1 MILEIFYQG
10 TYYNMEKSMQPQVA
24 SEKDKMVPI
33 DTSGDPVD
41 VELKDD
47 EKKDD
52 VKVEEQ
58 TEETKVE
65 EENFENKKEVDEYGA
80 NVQKRIDKLTF
91 KIREAERREK
101 EALKFAEAVNKE
113 NADLKSKVKDV
124 DDGYLDEYSKRVTSE
139 MEKAQAVLQDA
150 INSGNAKKQ
159 VEAQQAIA
167 RLAIEEERANASKA
181 QREKALKEQKDAP
194 KTPQQPIQNAK
205 PDPKAE
211 AWAEKNSWLG
221 ANEAMTYTALSI
233 HKKLLQEEG
242 FDGKSDEYY
251 KELDK
256 RIREEFPHKF
266 EDTNKKDR
274 PAQAVASANRSV
286 KSGRRTVRLTPSQ
299 VAIAKKLGVSLED
312 YAKHVKEA

>member
-1 MILEIFYQG
+1 
-10 TYYNMEKSMQPQVA
+10 MQPQVA

-124 DDGYLDEYSKRVTSE
+124 DEGYLDEYSKRVTSE

-181 QREKALKEQKDAP
+181 QRERALKQQKDAP
-194 KTPQQPIQNAK
+194 KTPQQPIENAK

-211 AWAEKNSWLG
+211 AWAEKNSWFG

>member
-1 MILEIFYQG
+1 
-10 TYYNMEKSMQPQVA
+10 MQPQVA

-65 EENFENKKEVDEYGA
+65 EEGFDNKKEVDEYGA

-101 EALKFAEAVNKE
+101 EAMRFAEAVNKE

-211 AWAEKNSWLG
+211 AWAEKNSWFG

>member
-41 VELKDD
+41 VELKD

-65 EENFENKKEVDEYGA
+65 EEGFDNKKEVDEYGA

-101 EALKFAEAVNKE
+101 EAIRFAEAVNKE

-139 MEKAQAVLQDA
+139 MEKAQGVLQEA

-181 QREKALKEQKDAP
+181 QRERALKEQKDAP
-194 KTPQQPIQNAK
+194 KTPQQPIQNAQ

-211 AWAEKNSWLG
+211 AWAEKNSWFG

>member
-1 MILEIFYQG
+1 
-10 TYYNMEKSMQPQVA
+10 MQPQVA

-47 EKKDD
+47 DKKDD

-65 EENFENKKEVDEYGA
+65 EDFDNKKEVDEYGA

-101 EALKFAEAVNKE
+101 EAIRFAEAVNKE

-139 MEKAQAVLQDA
+139 MEKAQAVLQAA
-150 INSGNAKKQ
+150 INSKDAKKQ

-194 KTPQQPIQNAK
+194 PVQQQPLQQVK

-211 AWAEKNSWLG
+211 AWAEKNSWFG

>member
-1 MILEIFYQG
+1 
-10 TYYNMEKSMQPQVA
+10 MQPQVA
-24 SEKDKMVPI
+24 SEQDKLVPL

-41 VELKDD
+41 VELKED
-47 EKKDD
+47 KKDD

-65 EENFENKKEVDEYGA
+65 EENFDNKKEVDEYGA

-101 EALKFAEAVNKE
+101 EAIRFAEAVNKE

-139 MEKAQAVLQDA
+139 MEKAQGVLQDA

-181 QREKALKEQKDAP
+181 QRERALKEQKDAP

-211 AWAEKNSWLG
+211 AWAEKNSWFG

-256 RIREEFPHKF
+256 RIRDEFPHKF

>member
-1 MILEIFYQG
+1 
-10 TYYNMEKSMQPQVA
+10 MQQVA
-24 SEKDKMVPI
+24 SEQDKMVPI

-41 VELKDD
+41 VELKD

-65 EENFENKKEVDEYGA
+65 EEGFDNKKEVDEYGA

-101 EALKFAEAVNKE
+101 EAIRFAEAVNKE

-139 MEKAQAVLQDA
+139 MEKAQGVLQDA

-181 QREKALKEQKDAP
+181 QRERALKQQKNSP
-194 KTPQQPIQNAK
+194 KTPQQPIENVK

-211 AWAEKNSWLG
+211 AWAEKNSWFG

-256 RIREEFPHKF
+256 RIRDEFPHKF

>member
-1 MILEIFYQG
+1 
-10 TYYNMEKSMQPQVA
+10 MQPQVA

-58 TEETKVE
+58 TEEIKTE

-181 QREKALKEQKDAP
+181 QRERALKEQKDAP
-194 KTPQQPIQNAK
+194 KTAQQPLQQAK

-211 AWAEKNSWLG
+211 AWAEKNSWFG

>member
-1 MILEIFYQG
+1 
-10 TYYNMEKSMQPQVA
+10 MQQVA
-24 SEKDKMVPI
+24 SEQDKMVPI

-41 VELKDD
+41 VELKD

-65 EENFENKKEVDEYGA
+65 EEGFDNKKEVDEYGA

-101 EALKFAEAVNKE
+101 EAIRFAEAVNKE

-139 MEKAQAVLQDA
+139 MEKAQGVLQDA

-181 QREKALKEQKDAP
+181 QRERALKQQKDSP
-194 KTPQQPIQNAK
+194 KTPQQPIQNVK

-211 AWAEKNSWLG
+211 AWAEKNSWFG

>member
-10 TYYNMEKSMQPQVA
+10 TYYNMEKSMQQVA
-24 SEKDKMVPI
+24 SEQDKMVPI

-41 VELKDD
+41 VELKD

-65 EENFENKKEVDEYGA
+65 EEGFDNKKEVDEYGA

-101 EALKFAEAVNKE
+101 EAIRFAEAVNKE

-181 QREKALKEQKDAP
+181 QRERALKQQKDAP
-194 KTPQQPIQNAK
+194 KTPQQPIENAK

-211 AWAEKNSWLG
+211 AWAEKNSWFG

>member
-1 MILEIFYQG
+1 MSTVL
-10 TYYNMEKSMQPQVA
+10 TY
-24 SEKDKMVPI
+24 
-33 DTSGDPVD
+33 
-41 VELKDD
+41 
-47 EKKDD
+47 
-52 VKVEEQ
+52 
-58 TEETKVE
+58 
-65 EENFENKKEVDEYGA
+65 
-80 NVQKRIDKLTF
+80 KLTF

-101 EALKFAEAVNKE
+101 EAIRFAEAVNKE

-181 QREKALKEQKDAP
+181 QRERALKEQKDAP

-211 AWAEKNSWLG
+211 AWAEKNSWFG

>member
-65 EENFENKKEVDEYGA
+65 EEGFDNKKEVDEYGA

-101 EALKFAEAVNKE
+101 EAIRFAEAVNKE

-194 KTPQQPIQNAK
+194 KTPQQPIQNAQ

-211 AWAEKNSWLG
+211 AWAEKNSWFG

>member
-1 MILEIFYQG
+1 
-10 TYYNMEKSMQPQVA
+10 MQQVA
-24 SEKDKMVPI
+24 SEQDKMVPI

-41 VELKDD
+41 VELKD

-65 EENFENKKEVDEYGA
+65 EEGFDNKKEVDEYGA

-101 EALKFAEAVNKE
+101 EAIRFAEAVNKE

-181 QREKALKEQKDAP
+181 QRERALKQQKDAP
-194 KTPQQPIQNAK
+194 KTPQQPIENAK

-211 AWAEKNSWLG
+211 AWAEKNSWFG

>member
-1 MILEIFYQG
+1 
-10 TYYNMEKSMQPQVA
+10 MQPQVA

-65 EENFENKKEVDEYGA
+65 EEGFDNKKEVDEYGA

-101 EALKFAEAVNKE
+101 EAIRFAEAVNKE

-139 MEKAQAVLQDA
+139 MEKAQGVLQEA

-167 RLAIEEERANASKA
+167 RLAIEEERANASKHK
-181 QREKALKEQKDAP
+181 EKE
-194 KTPQQPIQNAK
+194 
-205 PDPKAE
+205 
-211 AWAEKNSWLG
+211 
-221 ANEAMTYTALSI
+221 
-233 HKKLLQEEG
+233 H
-242 FDGKSDEYY
+242 
-251 KELDK
+251 
-256 RIREEFPHKF
+256 
-266 EDTNKKDR
+266 
-274 PAQAVASANRSV
+274 
-286 KSGRRTVRLTPSQ
+286 
-299 VAIAKKLGVSLED
+299 
-312 YAKHVKEA
+312 

>member
-1 MILEIFYQG
+1 
-10 TYYNMEKSMQPQVA
+10 MQPQVA
-24 SEKDKMVPI
+24 SEQDKLVPL

-41 VELKDD
+41 VELKED
-47 EKKDD
+47 KKDD

-58 TEETKVE
+58 NEETKVE
-65 EENFENKKEVDEYGA
+65 EENFDNKKEVDEYGA

-101 EALKFAEAVNKE
+101 EAIRFAEAVNKE

-139 MEKAQAVLQDA
+139 MEKAQGVLQDA

-181 QREKALKEQKDAP
+181 QRERALKEQKDAP

-211 AWAEKNSWLG
+211 AWAEKNSWFG

-256 RIREEFPHKF
+256 RIRDEFPHKF

>member
-1 MILEIFYQG
+1 
-10 TYYNMEKSMQPQVA
+10 MQPQVA
-24 SEKDKMVPI
+24 SEQDKLVPL

-41 VELKDD
+41 VELKED
-47 EKKDD
+47 KKDD

-65 EENFENKKEVDEYGA
+65 EENFDNKKEVDEYGA

-101 EALKFAEAVNKE
+101 EAIRFAEAVNKE

-181 QREKALKEQKDAP
+181 QRERALKEQKDAP

-211 AWAEKNSWLG
+211 AWAEKNSWFG

>member
-1 MILEIFYQG
+1 
-10 TYYNMEKSMQPQVA
+10 MQPQVA

-65 EENFENKKEVDEYGA
+65 EENFENKKEVDDYGA

-101 EALKFAEAVNKE
+101 EAIKFAEAVNKE
-113 NADLKSKVKDV
+113 NADLRSKVRDV

-139 MEKAQAVLQDA
+139 MEKAQAVLQAA
-150 INSGNAKKQ
+150 INSKDAKRQ

-194 KTPQQPIQNAK
+194 PVQQQPLQQAK

-211 AWAEKNSWLG
+211 AWAEKNSWFG

-256 RIREEFPHKF
+256 RIRDEFPHKF

>member
-1 MILEIFYQG
+1 
-10 TYYNMEKSMQPQVA
+10 MQPQVA
-24 SEKDKMVPI
+24 SEQDKLVPL

-41 VELKDD
+41 VELKED
-47 EKKDD
+47 KKDD

-58 TEETKVE
+58 KEETKVE
-65 EENFENKKEVDEYGA
+65 EENFDNKKEVDEYGA

-101 EALKFAEAVNKE
+101 EAIRFAEAVNKE

-194 KTPQQPIQNAK
+194 KTAQQPIQNAQ

-211 AWAEKNSWLG
+211 AWAEKNSWFG

>member
-1 MILEIFYQG
+1 MILVIFYQG

-24 SEKDKMVPI
+24 SEQDKLVPL

-41 VELKDD
+41 VELKED
-47 EKKDD
+47 KKDD

-65 EENFENKKEVDEYGA
+65 EENFDNKKEVDEYGA

-101 EALKFAEAVNKE
+101 EAIRFAEAVNKE

-181 QREKALKEQKDAP
+181 QRERALKEQKDAP
-194 KTPQQPIQNAK
+194 KTPQQPIQNAQ

-211 AWAEKNSWLG
+211 AWAEKNTWFG
-221 ANEAMTYTALSI
+221 TDEPMTLTSFSI
-233 HKKLLQEEG
+233 HRKLMEEG
-242 FDGKSDEYY
+242 FDATSDDYY
-251 KELDK
+251 NEVDK
-256 RIREEFPHKF
+256 RMRDTFPHRF
-266 EDTNKKDR
+266 ESEKVST
-274 PAQAVASANRSV
+274 PSQTVASANRSTPV
-286 KSGRRTVRLTPSQ
+286 KRKSTVRLTPSQ
-299 VAIAKKLGVSLED
+299 VAIAKKLGVPLKE
-312 YAKHVKEA
+312 YAKYVKE

>member
-1 MILEIFYQG
+1 
-10 TYYNMEKSMQPQVA
+10 MEKSMQPQVA
-24 SEKDKMVPI
+24 SEQDKMVPI

-47 EKKDD
+47 EKKDE

-58 TEETKVE
+58 TEETKPE
-65 EENFENKKEVDEYGA
+65 EENFDNKKEVDEYGA

-101 EALKFAEAVNKE
+101 EAIRFAEAVNKE
-113 NADLKSKVKDV
+113 NADLKSKVRDV

-139 MEKAQAVLQDA
+139 MEKAQAVLQAA
-150 INSGNAKKQ
+150 INSKDAKRQ

-194 KTPQQPIQNAK
+194 PVQQQPLQQAK

-211 AWAEKNSWLG
+211 AWAEKNSWFG

>member
-58 TEETKVE
+58 TEEIKAE

-101 EALKFAEAVNKE
+101 EAIKFAEAVNKE

-194 KTPQQPIQNAK
+194 KTPQQPIQNAQ

-211 AWAEKNSWLG
+211 AWAEKNSWFG

>member
-1 MILEIFYQG
+1 
-10 TYYNMEKSMQPQVA
+10 MQPQVA
-24 SEKDKMVPI
+24 SEQDKLVPL

-41 VELKDD
+41 VELKED
-47 EKKDD
+47 KKDD

-65 EENFENKKEVDEYGA
+65 EENFDNKKEVDEYGA

-101 EALKFAEAVNKE
+101 EAIRFAEAVNKE

-181 QREKALKEQKDAP
+181 QRERALKEQKDAP

-211 AWAEKNSWLG
+211 AWAEKNSWFG

-256 RIREEFPHKF
+256 RIRDEFPHKF

>member
-1 MILEIFYQG
+1 MHQG
-10 TYYNMEKSMQPQVA
+10 LP
-24 SEKDKMVPI
+24 
-33 DTSGDPVD
+33 SGYLVLSLYAIGP
-41 VELKDD
+41 
-47 EKKDD
+47 
-52 VKVEEQ
+52 
-58 TEETKVE
+58 
-65 EENFENKKEVDEYGA
+65 
-80 NVQKRIDKLTF
+80 TF

-101 EALKFAEAVNKE
+101 EAIKFAEAVNKE
-113 NADLKSKVKDV
+113 NADLRSKVRDV

-139 MEKAQAVLQDA
+139 MEKAQAVLQAA
-150 INSGNAKKQ
+150 INSKDAKRQ

-194 KTPQQPIQNAK
+194 PVQQQPLQQAK

-211 AWAEKNSWLG
+211 AWAEKNSWFG

-256 RIREEFPHKF
+256 RIRDEFPHKF

>member
-1 MILEIFYQG
+1 
-10 TYYNMEKSMQPQVA
+10 MQPQVA
-24 SEKDKMVPI
+24 SEQDKLVPL

-41 VELKDD
+41 VELKED
-47 EKKDD
+47 KKDD

-58 TEETKVE
+58 NEETKVE

-101 EALKFAEAVNKE
+101 EAIRFAEAVNKE

-139 MEKAQAVLQDA
+139 MEKAQGVLQDA

-181 QREKALKEQKDAP
+181 QRERALKQQKDAP
-194 KTPQQPIQNAK
+194 KSTQQPLQQAK

-211 AWAEKNSWLG
+211 AWAEKNSWFG

>member
-1 MILEIFYQG
+1 
-10 TYYNMEKSMQPQVA
+10 MQPQVA

-80 NVQKRIDKLTF
+80 NVQKSIDKLTF

-124 DDGYLDEYSKRVTSE
+124 DEGYLDEYSKRVTSE

-181 QREKALKEQKDAP
+181 QRERALKQQKDAP

-205 PDPKAE
+205 PAPKAE
-211 AWAEKNSWLG
+211 AWAEKNTWFG

-256 RIREEFPHKF
+256 RIRDEFPHKF

>member
-1 MILEIFYQG
+1 
-10 TYYNMEKSMQPQVA
+10 MEKSMQPQVA

-47 EKKDD
+47 DKKDD

-65 EENFENKKEVDEYGA
+65 EDFDNKKEVDEYGA

-101 EALKFAEAVNKE
+101 EAIRFAEAVNKE

-139 MEKAQAVLQDA
+139 MEKAQAVLQAA
-150 INSGNAKKQ
+150 INSKDAKKQ

-194 KTPQQPIQNAK
+194 PVQQQPLQQVK

-211 AWAEKNSWLG
+211 AWAEKNSWFG

-256 RIREEFPHKF
+256 RLRDEFPHKF

>member
-1 MILEIFYQG
+1 
-10 TYYNMEKSMQPQVA
+10 MQPQVA

-65 EENFENKKEVDEYGA
+65 EENFENKKEVDDYGA
-80 NVQKRIDKLTF
+80 NVQKRIDKL
-91 KIREAERREK
+91 AERREK
-101 EALKFAEAVNKE
+101 EAIKFAEAVNKE
-113 NADLKSKVKDV
+113 NADLRSKVRDV

-139 MEKAQAVLQDA
+139 MEKAQAVLQAA
-150 INSGNAKKQ
+150 INSKDAKRQ

-194 KTPQQPIQNAK
+194 PVQQQPLQQAK

-211 AWAEKNSWLG
+211 AWAEKNSWFG

-256 RIREEFPHKF
+256 RIRDEFPHKF

>member
-1 MILEIFYQG
+1 
-10 TYYNMEKSMQPQVA
+10 MQPQVA
-24 SEKDKMVPI
+24 SEQDKLVPL

-41 VELKDD
+41 VELKED
-47 EKKDD
+47 KKDD

-65 EENFENKKEVDEYGA
+65 EENFDNKKEVDEYGA

-101 EALKFAEAVNKE
+101 EAIRFAEAVNKE

-139 MEKAQAVLQDA
+139 MEKAQGVLQDA

-181 QREKALKEQKDAP
+181 QRERALKEQKDAP

-211 AWAEKNSWLG
+211 AWAEKNSWFG

-251 KELDK
+251 KELDN
-256 RIREEFPHKF
+256 RIRDEFPHKF

>member
-1 MILEIFYQG
+1 
-10 TYYNMEKSMQPQVA
+10 MQPQVA

-65 EENFENKKEVDEYGA
+65 EEGFENKKEVDEYGA

-101 EALKFAEAVNKE
+101 EAIRFAEAVNKE

-194 KTPQQPIQNAK
+194 KTPQQPIQNAQ

-211 AWAEKNSWLG
+211 AWAEKNSWFG